1 MNSSELSG
9 RTNIS
14 HSDPSGSNAS
24 RRTYSRASSADS
36 IFEDI
41 SIRANYLFSNLDVD
55 KKGYL
60 DRAALAKVCETG
72 MDENQLGDLIR
83 QLDHD
88 GDGRVCVEDFKR
100 CLREIARRNSMIRA
114 SIREGPPCIQLTR
127 KTTASTTSP
136 TSDRSSFGSDEAS
149 SETEERQQS
158 EEASRDIVP
167 QCQPIR
173 FRERDCEMLL
183 TRLVSSTSNCV
194 GNRMIR
200 RQSSISLPELA
211 AVDECF
217 GSLNCQDHIY
227 ELYHLLLSENPSL
240 SRMYEFILSDIMQF
254 VHRSKQIQKR
264 LEKQIECE
272 RGQHSADILRLSE
285 ELDQQVLLAEESART
300 QEREQVLAEFR
311 SQLESKSAQVEQLM
325 ERLKQAEENN
335 IQIQEFSPKLDPSD
349 HRLKTMQNN
358 LVRIKSEK
366 ARLEDLLTGT
376 RAELV
381 QTRTELT
388 SLRQNLKEKSR
399 EFDNHI
405 AAFIEVVKENS
416 QLKRQLSLLQEVNR
430 ELCDAND
437 GLCAVLERSAEGVD
451 KASTL
456 REATTAC
463 SLLFTNFRQL
473 LADFQTPLDSSIELN
488 ERTSHP
494 LGSFT
499 SVASNIPDRQ
509 EFVQRPIPSRRKL
522 KGFVFSSP
530 LNTKQM
536 SLSPDTFGEAIL
548 EQLSSQQPRG
558 LHLMELHLLIFIS
571 DSGLSSLRDAPEL
584 ESEMEVDS
592 PLGRPNDSDN
602 TVIQTEG
609 DGQNTSED
617 VLVGLRS
624 NIVIPDQSCEVHV
637 GTPNSVQSSVEP
649 SYDLFEQT
657 MSKRNL
663 HRSTPIPAMPIED
676 KLRIFR
682 VMLAG
687 DSAVGK
693 TSLLIRL
700 CDNKFTGTSV
710 STIGID
716 MKMRSITVDGRSTML
731 QIWDTAGQERFRS
744 ISASFYRKAD
754 GILLV
759 YDCTSESSFLHTR
772 EWINTIQE
780 NAGRDIPVV
789 VVANKVD
796 LRDQCERQGT
806 QCVSYMDGRQFAQE
820 IEALFFETSAL
831 TGSNVDECAIEL
843 TKLLCAQEDY
853 NLRRPQVK
861 LNMPIKSRNRK
872 CCNA

>member
-1 MNSSELSG
+1 MNSSELG
-9 RTNIS
+9 GQTNIS
-14 HSDPSGSNAS
+14 HSDSSGSSAS

-60 DRAALAKVCETG
+60 DRAVLAKVCETRL
-72 MDENQLGDLIR
+72 DENQLGDLIR

-114 SIREGPPCIQLTR
+114 SIREGPPCIQLAR

-136 TSDRSSFGSDEAS
+136 TSDRSSFCSDEAN

-158 EEASRDIVP
+158 KEASRGVVS
-167 QCQPIR
+167 QSQSIR
-173 FRERDCEMLL
+173 SHERDCEILL
-183 TRLVSSTSNCV
+183 TRLVSGTSNCV

-285 ELDQQVLLAEESART
+285 ELDQQVLLAEESARAR
-300 QEREQVLAEFR
+300 ERELVLAEFR
-311 SQLESKSAQVEQLM
+311 SQLESKSAQIEQLM

-335 IQIQEFSPKLDPSD
+335 IQVQEFSPKLGPSD
-349 HRLKTMQNN
+349 HRLASLQNN
-358 LVRIKSEK
+358 LVQLNSEK

-376 RAELV
+376 RKELV
-381 QTRTELT
+381 QTRTELAA
-388 SLRQNLKEKSR
+388 LRQNFKEKSR
-399 EFDNHI
+399 EFENHI
-405 AAFIEVVKENS
+405 AAFVEVVKENS

-473 LADFQTPLDSSIELN
+473 LADFQTPLDSSSEFN

-494 LGSFT
+494 LGRPT
-499 SVASNIPDRQ
+499 SPDSNIPVRHA
-509 EFVQRPIPSRRKL
+509 FVQRPIPSRRKL
-522 KGFVFSSP
+522 KGFVFSAP
-530 LNTKQM
+530 LDAKQL
-536 SLSPDTFGEAIL
+536 SLSPDTFGESPT
-548 EQLSSQQPRG
+548 E
-558 LHLMELHLLIFIS
+558 

-592 PLGRPNDSDN
+592 PLERPNGTDN
-602 TVIQTEG
+602 TVSKTEG
-609 DGQNTSED
+609 DVQNTSED

-624 NIVIPDQSCEVHV
+624 NMVIHDQSCEFHV
-637 GTPNSVQSSVEP
+637 GTPNTVQSGMEP
-649 SYDLFEQT
+649 SHDLLEQI
-657 MSKRNL
+657 MPQRNF
-663 HRSTPIPAMPIED
+663 HRSTPTLAMPIED

-731 QIWDTAGQERFRS
+731 QLWDTAGQERFRS

-772 EWINTIQE
+772 EWINIIQE

-789 VVANKVD
+789 VLANKVD
-796 LRDQCERQGT
+796 LRDQYERQGT
-806 QCVSYMDGRQFAQE
+806 QCVSCVDGRQFAQE

-843 TKLLCAQEDY
+843 TRLLCAQEDY

-861 LNMPIKSRNRK
+861 LNMPLKPRNRK